1 MTCLSRDTYRA
12 WMSFPPQDT
21 LERAAQALKT
31 GARREA
37 PSGRGRGHR
46 RAAGQR
52 GRGLLELPVAPAQL
66 LRLGL
71 VLRPRPAQLP
81 KQVLVGAD
89 QGPGD
94 EAGDGAQPRAPSPPR
109 GPSRLPCCRPSPG
122 GAASPRPPPGRRP
135 AGAGAEGAGRP
146 LDALTRTLHLHGEK
160 TVFQF

>member
-1 MTCLSRDTYRA
+1 
-12 WMSFPPQDT
+12 MSFPPQDT

-89 QGPGD
+89 QGG
-94 EAGDGAQPRAPSPPR
+94 QPVSGVYGGSMAPLSQTCSSHSATVQIGRASCRERVSSP
-109 GPSRLPCCRPSPG
+109 
-122 GAASPRPPPGRRP
+122 
-135 AGAGAEGAGRP
+135 
-146 LDALTRTLHLHGEK
+146 
-160 TVFQF
+160 V